1 MLNHPMNRSITN
13 HSIVNGRG
21 AVYWLETERCRLRR
35 FTADDRDWLRELY
48 ADPDVT
54 RYLGGVKRAAQ
65 ADDLLQTRILDYY
78 DANPGL
84 GIWMT
89 EERST
94 ATRLGFHLL
103 NHIQGESIIQV
114 GYSLTKPAWG
124 RGIATEVASAV
135 LQYGFV
141 DLGLPRIAGMASL
154 GNLASQHVLQK
165 IGLERR
171 GERAFPHP
179 AYAAEGPMAWFEG
192 EREEWH
198 EEEKREKGKVKS

>member
-1 MLNHPMNRSITN
+1 VSNP
-13 HSIVNGRG
+13 
-21 AVYWLETERCRLRR
+21 AFWLETPRCGLRR
-35 FTADDRDWLRELY
+35 FTSADRDWLRELY
-48 ADPDVT
+48 ADSEVT
-54 RYLGGVKRAAQ
+54 RYLGGMKTAAQ

-89 EERST
+89 VERSSG
-94 ATRLGFHLL
+94 ARLGFHLL

-114 GYSLTKPAWG
+114 GFSLTRPAWG
-124 RGIATEVASAV
+124 LGIATEVASAI
-135 LQYGFV
+135 LKYGFV
-141 DLGLPRIAGMASL
+141 DLGLPCIAGMASR

-179 AYAAEGPMAWFEG
+179 AYAAEGPMAWFEREADAWRAWRNVERAGQNVEG
-192 EREEWH
+192 EPREM
-198 EEEKREKGKVKS
+198 